1 MASRTRIIHVAKHEQ
16 VILRVDEHAWKVI
29 LEFPNSI
36 LTVFE
41 QHGFLFTKMAV
52 ASEDG
57 GDDKTEAETEDEDD
71 DIETQPMT
79 PKTKRRSSVEILKNV
94 TIRKRM
100 SVREMNDL
108 ADLQME
114 LFGSMDAG
122 ETQIDVS
129 P

>member
-1 MASRTRIIHVAKHEQ
+1 
-16 VILRVDEHAWKVI
+16 
-29 LEFPNSI
+29 
-36 LTVFE
+36 
-41 QHGFLFTKMAV
+41 MAV